1 MRRHVRRR
9 FGHLATVAVIA
20 GAVTAG
26 LVVGLRIA
34 PRLFTARAAPAT
46 IEPGVPVPAAVDAWD
61 REAIADAVNTL
72 GTSADE
78 RAAAFGLYQRR
89 GQLPIWQDVDGRP
102 TAGARAVQE
111 LLAHLDGH
119 GLDPREYQLT
129 PPSADAVTADVSLT
143 LGALR
148 AMRHLHLGRVDP
160 TTLSLPLPSWAEPH
174 DFAAVLEAGVAAQTP
189 ASAISGMAPRYALYA
204 RLVDTLR
211 HYRALAARPLPP
223 VPSPPRS
230 VHPGEEYQGLA
241 ALEVRLQAFGDLVDP
256 SPIEAGAPARLDGPV
271 VEGLR
276 RFQRRHG
283 LTPDGVLGAR
293 TIAALQVSPEAR
305 ARQITLALER
315 LRWLPDL
322 GARRLVAVNIPMFR
336 AWAWDA
342 ARDDA
347 TPALALDV
355 IVGSAVRTQT
365 PVFVD
370 QMEYVDF
377 RPYWNVPRSIVRE
390 EVLPALRRD
399 AGYLA
404 RHDMEVVRGD
414 GDDGPVVAPDAAAL
428 RGLADGSLR
437 VRQGPGPHNALG
449 LVKFIF
455 PNNNHVYM
463 HDTPAAGL
471 FARDRRDFSH
481 GCIRVAD
488 PAALAT
494 WVLGRQR
501 EVWPAARI
509 IDAMAGPANLRV
521 PLDEPI
527 DVAIYYLT
535 AAVLPEDGVV
545 HFADDI
551 YGHDAALSRAL
562 ERRRRRD

>member
-1 MRRHVRRR
+1 
-9 FGHLATVAVIA
+9 VIA
-20 GAVTAG
+20 LAATAG
-26 LVVGLRIA
+26 LVAGPRIA
-34 PRLFTARAAPAT
+34 HRLFTARLAPAAVK
-46 IEPGVPVPAAVDAWD
+46 PPVPVPALVDPWD

-78 RAAAFGLYQRR
+78 RAAALGLYQRR
-89 GQLPIWQDVDGRP
+89 GQLPIWRDADGRP

-143 LGALR
+143 IAALR

-160 TTLSLPLPSWAEPH
+160 TTLSLPLPTWTEPH

-189 ASAISGMAPRYALYA
+189 AAAIGGMAPRYALYA

-230 VHPGEEYQGLA
+230 VHPGEQYQGLA
-241 ALEVRLQAFGDLVDP
+241 ALEVRLQAFGDLEDP
-256 SPIEAGAPARLDGPV
+256 SPVEAGAPARLDGPV

-322 GARRLVAVNIPMFR
+322 GTRRLVAVNIPMFR

-347 TPALALDV
+347 TPALAMDV
-355 IVGSAVRTQT
+355 IVGRALRTQT
-365 PVFVD
+365 PVFID
-370 QMEYVDF
+370 AMEHVIF
-377 RPYWNVPRSIVRE
+377 RPYWNVPPSILRE

-404 RHDMEVVRGD
+404 RQDMEVVRGE
-414 GDDGPVVAPDAAAL
+414 GDDARVVSLDAAAL
-428 RGLADGSLR
+428 SGLTAGTLR
-437 VRQGPGPHNALG
+437 VRQRPGPHNALG
-449 LVKFIF
+449 LVKFMF
-455 PNNNHVYM
+455 PNNNSVYM
-463 HDTPAAGL
+463 HGTPAVRL

-488 PAALAT
+488 PPALAA

-501 EVWPAARI
+501 QAWPATRI
-509 IDAMAGPANLRV
+509 AAAMAGPDNVGV
-521 PLDEPI
+521 PLDAPI
-527 DVAIYYLT
+527 DVAIFYLT
-535 AAVLPEDGVV
+535 SAVLPEDGVV